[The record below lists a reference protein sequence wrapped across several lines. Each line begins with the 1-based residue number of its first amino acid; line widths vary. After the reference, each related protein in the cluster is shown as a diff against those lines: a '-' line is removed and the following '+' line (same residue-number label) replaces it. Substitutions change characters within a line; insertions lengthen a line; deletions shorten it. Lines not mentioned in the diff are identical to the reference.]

1 MSTRLRL
8 RRGYTSS
15 EKKDRDG
22 SLQKSY
28 SFALRK
34 ASEKDDAP
42 ETKQPKKKVPL
53 PAKVYY
59 VEEQVKVLSEIIQK
73 ADPILSELYKEISAF
88 HKIVD
93 SKETSTQRDLN
104 LYRRYGRYGFASE
117 KKRLNIS
124 FHSSE
129 EIAAL

>member
-1 MSTRLRL
+1 MSTKLRL
-8 RRGYTSS
+8 RKGYKSS
-15 EKKDRDG
+15 EKKERDS
-22 SLQKSY
+22 SLQKNY

-34 ASEKDDAP
+34 VSETEEA
-42 ETKQPKKKVPL
+42 KQVKKKQPL

-88 HKIVD
+88 HKIAD
-93 SKETSTQRDLN
+93 SKESSTQRDLK
-104 LYRRYGRYGFASE
+104 LYRRYGRYGFALE

-124 FHSSE
+124 FHTSE